1 MGKIGVDQLSE
12 GMIVDDP
19 VSDFHGTI
27 LMQKGTAITPNGIK
41 ILKTWGVLEVSID
54 DASAKEH
61 SVSQQPDIDPRFVQ
75 EAKNEVQMLFQ
86 HANQNNVFAKE
97 LMRLAT
103 IRIAEARSERR

>member
-27 LMQKGTAITPNGIK
+27 LMQKGTAITRNGIRV
-41 ILKTWGVLEVSID
+41 LKTWGVLEVSID
-54 DASAKEH
+54 DASVKEY
-61 SVSQQPDIDPRFVQ
+61 SISQEPQIDHRFVQ
-75 EAKNEVQMLFQ
+75 EAMNEVQMLFQ
-86 HANQNNVFAKE
+86 HANQNNLFAME

>member
-1 MGKIGVDQLSE
+1 MGKIGVNQLSE

-54 DASAKEH
+54 EASEKSTAYRMSLTSIPASCRKQRTKCKCFFNTPTGTTC
-61 SVSQQPDIDPRFVQ
+61 S
-75 EAKNEVQMLFQ
+75 
-86 HANQNNVFAKE
+86 
-97 LMRLAT
+97 
-103 IRIAEARSERR
+103 RRN